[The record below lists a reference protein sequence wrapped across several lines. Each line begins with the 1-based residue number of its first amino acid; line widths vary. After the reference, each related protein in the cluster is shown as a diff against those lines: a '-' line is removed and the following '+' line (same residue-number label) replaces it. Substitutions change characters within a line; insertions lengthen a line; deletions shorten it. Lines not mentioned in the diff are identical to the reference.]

1 MPRQMKLSSSKTRLI
16 RKMRALAPLSV
27 AGALAL
33 WGCAPSSEQEK
44 ASLSSSSDAVTAEA
58 SLEGL
63 PLASLVQL
71 EGYQLFE
78 ILDEPP
84 LAGRLQRLLGP
95 SLPRLQ
101 GNPYRLKVEGG
112 MLTALPSA
120 EEVNWCNAS
129 VFWADVRADR
139 IQVWV
144 SMGTELRSFSEGAP
158 APPPPAVAEAV
169 EAMRVHVA
177 QDCSGPEYSAAP
189 WTAEGKCASTFGISS
204 DKVYLFGSLHQGY
217 AGPAALLDLN
227 QSGRYMTGF
236 PKENLILRLKPSGE
250 LVYSNGETLR
260 LFVPDPQVRDLQGKP
275 GQLAGAPG
283 CYSLESPEAN
293 DIEIQ
298 TEGCES
304 SGGLGNFWVRA
315 DDGAVIYNC
324 QYGREEGHYF
334 VVGGGRISL
343 PAQSE
348 QPLAFGYANTVLYAG
363 SSGLIL
369 GDTRGSADPHEIR
382 IDQNLR
388 PRGPVRVTEDGYLIA
403 LLTGTEKQPPSLWK
417 VSLNGQISR
426 VADYPSPP
434 PGLSFVVGSWDRSR
448 LESDGT
454 LWASTHGEV
463 DAVVAF
469 APGGAS
475 RVAYRI
481 QSSPVPPVVSL
492 SELVAAP

>member
-1 MPRQMKLSSSKTRLI
+1 MPRQMKLSSSKASLI
-16 RKMRALAPLSV
+16 RKIRTLAPLSIV
-27 AGALAL
+27 GALAL
-33 WGCAPSSEQEK
+33 WGCSPSSEEK
-44 ASLSSSSDAVTAEA
+44 APLSSSSSGAATAEA

-63 PLASLVQL
+63 PLAPLVQM
-71 EGYQLFE
+71 EGYQFFE
-78 ILDEPP
+78 IVDDPP
-84 LAGRLQRLLGP
+84 LDGRLQRLLGP
-95 SLPRLQ
+95 SLPRIQ
-101 GNPYRLKVEGG
+101 SNPHRLKVEGA

-120 EEVNWCNAS
+120 EEVNWCNSS

-144 SMGTELRSFSEGAP
+144 SLGTEVRSFSEGAP
-158 APPPPAVAEAV
+158 ATPPPAVAEAV
-169 EAMRVHVA
+169 EALRLHVA
-177 QDCSGPEYSAAP
+177 QDCSGPEHSAAP
-189 WTAEGKCASTFGISS
+189 WTAEGKCASTFGLSS

-236 PKENLILRLKPSGE
+236 PKENLTLRLKPSGE

-293 DIEIQ
+293 DIDIQ
-298 TEGCES
+298 TEGCEG

-334 VVGGGRISL
+334 VAGGGRISL

-363 SSGLIL
+363 SYGLIL
-369 GDTRGSADPHEIR
+369 GDTRGSTDPYQIR

-388 PRGPVRVTEDGYLIA
+388 PRGPVRATEDGYLIA

-417 VSLNGQISR
+417 VGLNGQITR

-434 PGLSFVVGSWDRSR
+434 SGLSFVVGSWDQSR

-454 LWASTHGEV
+454 LWARTHGQV

-481 QSSPVPPVVSL
+481 QSFPAPPVVSL
-492 SELVAAP
+492 NDLVTAP